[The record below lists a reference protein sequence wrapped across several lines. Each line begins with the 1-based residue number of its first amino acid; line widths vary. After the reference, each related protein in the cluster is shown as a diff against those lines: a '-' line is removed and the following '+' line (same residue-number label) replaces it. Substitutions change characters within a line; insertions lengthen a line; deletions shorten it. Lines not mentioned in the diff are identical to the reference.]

1 MIRLFPNA
9 QQRISIMAIDQKY
22 VDEAVKVRRTLH
34 RRPEEGWTEFETT
47 YLIVQTLKSYGFEDI
62 QFGKGLF
69 DPAHALGRN
78 EALIAKAEERAIEHG
93 VPADFIKA
101 CEHFTGAMLTYD
113 TGRPGKT
120 VAFRV
125 DIDCVKVEETQ
136 DPEHEANKEGFAS
149 EIPGNMHACGHD
161 SHTASGLALAH
172 WVADHKD
179 ELSGVIKIIFQPAE
193 EGTRGASGMAASGIV
208 DHVDYLFGLHV
219 GGNCHLGQVSVIRNG
234 FLATTKMDVHFTGA
248 PSHAGSDPEKGR
260 SALMAAADAALLF
273 QGISRHSQGAS
284 RISVGTMHAGEGRNV
299 TPVHAVMQIETRGA
313 THEINQYMTERVKN
327 IVEGV
332 KQAYE
337 VQGDVVK
344 VGEGT
349 TICVDED
356 ACRIAEEVA
365 EEVVGKDNVIQSQPG
380 ASEDFTMML
389 RRAAE
394 HGAKGAYFMFGCNHH
409 GHHRANFEIQDTQ
422 SLPVGIAMLVGILK
436 KISAKA

>member
-1 MIRLFPNA
+1 
-9 QQRISIMAIDQKY
+9 MAIDQKY

-47 YLIVQTLKSYGFEDI
+47 YLIVKTLKSYGFEDI
-62 QFGKGLF
+62 QFGKGLY
-69 DPAHALGRN
+69 DPAYALGRN
-78 EALIAKAEERAIEHG
+78 DALIAKAEERAIEHG

-101 CEHFTGAMLTYD
+101 CEHFTGAVLTFD

-125 DIDCVKVEETQ
+125 DIDCVKVEETK

-179 ELSGVIKIIFQPAE
+179 ELTGVIKIIFQPAE

-260 SALMAAADAALLF
+260 SALLAACSTATMLA
-273 QGISRHSQGAS
+273 GIPRNSQGDT
-284 RISVGTMHAGEGRNV
+284 RISIGRLVAGEGRNV
-299 TPVHAVMQIETRGA
+299 VPVHAKMQIEVRGQ
-313 THEINQYMTERVKN
+313 TEEVNQYMTDYVERIVKGN
-327 IVEGV
+327 AE
-332 KQAYE
+332 AYD
-337 VQGDVVK
+337 VQYHFEK
-344 VGEGT
+344 VGAAT
-349 TICVDED
+349 TLQTTPEVIETLET
-356 ACRIAEEVA
+356 IAHEIPFITKVYPD
-365 EEVVGKDNVIQSQPG
+365 VKISG
-380 ASEDFTMML
+380 SEDCTWL
-389 RRAAE
+389 VRKVLS
-394 HGAKGAYFMFGCNHH
+394 HGGKAGFFLFGCNEH
-409 GHHRANFEIQDTQ
+409 GHHKGDFEIQDSESMPEAFEMFTRF
-422 SLPVGIAMLVGILK
+422 LLK
-436 KISAKA
+436 TNKA

>member
-1 MIRLFPNA
+1 MERFF
-9 QQRISIMAIDQKY
+9 RTSIMAIDQKY

-47 YLIVQTLKSYGFEDI
+47 YLIVETLKSYGFEDI
-62 QFGKGLF
+62 KFGKCLF
-69 DPAHALGRN
+69 DPAHSLGRD
-78 EALIAKAEERAIEHG
+78 EALIAKAKERAIEHG
-93 VPADFIKA
+93 VPAEFIKA
-101 CEHFTGAMLTYD
+101 CEHFTGAMLTFD

-125 DIDCVKVEETQ
+125 DIDCVKVEETT
-136 DPEHEANKEGFAS
+136 DPEHEANKDGYAS

-161 SHTASGLALAH
+161 SHTACGLALAH
-172 WVADHKD
+172 WIADHKD
-179 ELSGVIKIIFQPAE
+179 ELCGVIKIIFQPAE

-219 GGNCHLGQVSVIRNG
+219 GGACPLGQVSVIRDG

-313 THEINQYMTERVKN
+313 THEINQYMTERVKH
-327 IVEGV
+327 IVKGV
-332 KQAYE
+332 EEAYE
-337 VQGDVVK
+337 VKGEVIK

-349 TICVDED
+349 TICVDEE
-356 ACRIAEEVA
+356 ACRIAEEA
-365 EEVVGKDNVIQSQPG
+365 AADIVGKDNVVRSQPG

-422 SLPVGIAMLVGILK
+422 SLPIGIGILVGILR
-436 KISAKA
+436 KISG